1 VNEFWFKK
9 KEVKRSWSYVKI
21 KKQNGMNAA
30 PGSNYQ
36 LNQNNYQIVC
46 TKISIMF
53 LICKSFLNFF
63 LVRLDYAKLIH
74 PVNPDRNKITV
85 YDIIEFGWS
94 AIHVSQE
101 GFDQFVWCAA
111 NIHDVFFLGLL

>member
-1 VNEFWFKK
+1 
-9 KEVKRSWSYVKI
+9 
-21 KKQNGMNAA
+21 MNVA

-36 LNQNNYQIVC
+36 LNQNNLTIVN
-46 TKISIMF
+46 TKISIKY
-53 LICKSFLNFF
+53 LIRKSFFKIFFSPSGLNY
-63 LVRLDYAKLIH
+63 VIH

-101 GFDQFVWCAA
+101 GFD
-111 NIHDVFFLGLL
+111 